1 MNILIIC
8 NFINNLVTKLLT
20 LLEISEKIPTFAMI
34 IKEMRPNGAILMSPK
49 GANMVSPR

>member
-20 LLEISEKIPTFAMI
+20 LLEITEKIGTFAMI
-34 IKEMRPNGAILMSPK
+34 IKEKHPK
-49 GANMVSPR
+49 MYDLNVPEGGKHG